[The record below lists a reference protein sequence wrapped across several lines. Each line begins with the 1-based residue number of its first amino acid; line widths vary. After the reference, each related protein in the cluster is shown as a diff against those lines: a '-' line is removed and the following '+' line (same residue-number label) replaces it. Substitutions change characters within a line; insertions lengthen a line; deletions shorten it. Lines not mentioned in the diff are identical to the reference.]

1 MRPTRK
7 FPLTPPSDVHGP
19 LGALQ
24 LEIRL
29 DLRGHDK
36 QLTSSSGSGSVIFS
50 GKDWDAEAI
59 WTAVQVLENDFECSR
74 EQLVRTLRRVIE
86 RLESE

>member
-7 FPLTPPSDVHGP
+7 FPLKPPSDLHGP

-24 LEIRL
+24 LEIRV
-29 DLRGHDK
+29 DLRENDE
-36 QLTSSSGSGSVIFS
+36 QLTTSTGSGSVIFS
-50 GKDWDAEAI
+50 GKHWASEAI

-74 EQLVRTLRRVIE
+74 EEVLEALRMVAQRID
-86 RLESE
+86 S